1 VACYFMH
8 IKLSLTA
15 FLDNQYSIIALNSL
29 PAYNEYHPKF
39 QEELYNSLI
48 KEGLEIQKLIYW
60 PDENSENAMGLYMNF
75 LEIGNFILM
84 PTFGE
89 FGSTF
94 NKVWE
99 ADEIA
104 AIQLEEAYQK
114 PDLKI
119 IDSRHIAYDGGALNC
134 ISWKISIE
142 V

>member
-1 VACYFMH
+1 MH